1 MKSSVHIHLQVVQI
15 LLMTESNHEPSQI
28 YPLIPLR
35 GLIVLPHSVTQLDVG
50 REKSIKAV
58 EKAMSVPKYYV
69 VLAGQKDEKHTD
81 PDWDGIYNI
90 GVLADIKQ
98 VIQFQGQPIKVVLE
112 GMQRVRIDSF
122 ESLEPFISAKVSVIE
137 DQYDPEEAASW
148 MQLMMRYFEELSKQS
163 RKIPMELV
171 KSVQKIK
178 KPSQMADVL
187 ASQLNLNLSDK
198 QQFLEMSLSDRVEFL
213 CKCLLQEIELSKIEK
228 RIHKSVRQSIE
239 KNQKEYYLREQI
251 RVIQKELGDGT
262 DLPHEAEV
270 LRSQLEKRKMPKEVK
285 EKVAQEIARLE
296 KMPPAFAETAVVR
309 SYIEW
314 MLALPWNDFSVDI
327 KDINLAQKVLDQDH
341 YGLDKVKERILE
353 FLAVRYISDKVKGP
367 ILCLVGPAGVGK
379 TSLGRSIANALGR
392 KFARISLGGVRDEAE
407 IRGHRRTYIGAM
419 PGKIIQ
425 AMRNA
430 GTSNP
435 VILLDEV
442 DKMSYDFRGDPSAA
456 LLEVLDPEVN
466 HTFADHYIESPFD
479 LSNVFFVITANVMS
493 AIPDPLL
500 DRMEVIQLPGYT
512 EDEKLGIA
520 KYHLWPKQTKT
531 HGLESDAVKIS
542 DKAILSVIRGYTKE
556 AGVRNLERNL
566 AAICRKLA
574 LEKARGEKMSTLINP
589 AGIKRYLKKP
599 IYRYNQKEK
608 ESMVGVATG
617 LAYTSVGGDILSIET
632 SVLKGKGKLNLTGKL
647 GEVMKESAQTALSV
661 ARANP
666 QVQECIEDID
676 QLDIHIHVPEGA
688 IPKDGPSAGV
698 AMAVALISALTG
710 KLISKDVAMTGEV
723 TLRGRVL
730 PIGGVKEKVL
740 AAHRSGI
747 KTVILPKENEKDLDE
762 IPATVKRDMDFVLI
776 EHVNEALYH
785 AIVSD
790 QNADEA
796 AAGLDGMDYINILP
810 DETWNS
816 DQPHL

>member
-1 MKSSVHIHLQVVQI
+1 
-15 LLMTESNHEPSQI
+15 MTESNHEPSQI

-98 VIQFQGQPIKVVLE
+98 VIQLQGQPIKVVLE

-148 MQLMMRYFEELSKQS
+148 MQLMMRYFEEFSKQS

-171 KSVQKIK
+171 KNVQKIK

-198 QQFLEMSLSDRVEFL
+198 QQFLEMSLSDRVEFI

-251 RVIQKELGDGT
+251 RVIQKELGDRT

-270 LRSQLEKRKMPKEVK
+270 LRSQLEKLQMPKEVK